1 MIDFIF
7 YLAKSAVCLMI
18 FYGFYAIFLRKD
30 THYRWNR
37 GFLLFGGIS
46 SVILPLAG
54 IAFPFT
60 GPGNNISLS
69 YYLNPVVVN
78 VTNAP
83 AASEISAIEIIFYAY
98 LAIAVVFL
106 IKFTAGLLSLSRL
119 VRKSK
124 KVNKHSGEYYL
135 INKDVSPFS
144 FFKMIFLPDYKI
156 DDDLLTGVI
165 RHEQI
170 HAKRN
175 HSIDVMFFEMI
186 KIIQWFNPFAW
197 LYRKEVEAQNEFATD
212 EEMLNTGYDISEYKH
227 EIFDFSLLQSNSLT
241 NNFNSLLK
249 RRLKML
255 TVKKSGKISKSKFLL
270 TLPLFFLLLFI
281 VNNPNIAKNIA
292 TPTGQDSVYTT
303 VDVFPEFQGGQVKM
317 SKFIAKNLH
326 YPEIAKRAGIQ
337 GKVLITFVVDKTG
350 KIKNAKVLEG
360 IGTGCDEEA
369 LRVINSMPKWKPGKH
384 SGKKVDVQITMPIM
398 FKLQ

>member
-1 MIDFIF
+1 MT
-7 YLAKSAVCLMI
+7 
-18 FYGFYAIFLRKD
+18 FYGFYAFFLRKD
-30 THYRWNR
+30 THYGWNR

-46 SVILPLAG
+46 SLILPFSS
-54 IAFPFT
+54 IAFPFSAS
-60 GPGNNISLS
+60 GSNISLS
-69 YYLNPVVVN
+69 YFLSPVVI
-78 VTNAP
+78 NANKAP
-83 AASEISAIEIIFYAY
+83 VPNDITPIEIIFYIY
-98 LAIAVVFL
+98 IIAALGFL
-106 IKFTAGLLSLSRL
+106 IKFITGIFSLSLL
-119 VRKSK
+119 IRKSRK
-124 KVNKHSGEYYL
+124 MNESSGKYYL
-135 INKDVSPFS
+135 INKEVSPFS

-156 DDDLLTGVI
+156 DNNLLSSVI

-170 HAKRN
+170 HAKRR
-175 HSIDVMFFEMI
+175 HSIDVLFFELI
-186 KIIQWFNPFAW
+186 KIILWFNPFAW

-212 EEMLNTGYDISEYKH
+212 EEMLKTGYDISQYKH

-270 TLPLFFLLLFI
+270 TVPLFLLLLFA
-281 VNNPNIAKNIA
+281 VNNPNIAKNITIPA
-292 TPTGQDSVYTT
+292 GADSVYTT
-303 VDVFPEFQGGQVKM
+303 ADVMPEFQGGQVKM
-317 SKFIAKNLH
+317 LKFISKNLQ

-369 LRVINSMPKWKPGKH
+369 LRVINKMPKWIPGKLN
-384 SGKKVDVQITMPIM
+384 GKKVDVQITLPIM

>member
-1 MIDFIF
+1 
-7 YLAKSAVCLMI
+7 
-18 FYGFYAIFLRKD
+18 
-30 THYRWNR
+30 
-37 GFLLFGGIS
+37 
-46 SVILPLAG
+46 
-54 IAFPFT
+54 
-60 GPGNNISLS
+60 
-69 YYLNPVVVN
+69 
-78 VTNAP
+78 
-83 AASEISAIEIIFYAY
+83 
-98 LAIAVVFL
+98 
-106 IKFTAGLLSLSRL
+106 
-119 VRKSK
+119 
-124 KVNKHSGEYYL
+124 
-135 INKDVSPFS
+135 
-144 FFKMIFLPDYKI
+144 
-156 DDDLLTGVI
+156 
-165 RHEQI
+165 
-170 HAKRN
+170 
-175 HSIDVMFFEMI
+175 
-186 KIIQWFNPFAW
+186 
-197 LYRKEVEAQNEFATD
+197 
-212 EEMLNTGYDISEYKH
+212 
-227 EIFDFSLLQSNSLT
+227 
-241 NNFNSLLK
+241 
-249 RRLKML
+249 ML